1 MPVRCHM
8 RLAEVFQ
15 DMNGHADACDLH
27 IWYIATMVPS
37 GGRQHGTIRT
47 FVGRKRYYLGP
58 ALHGDIMSD
67 PDKGGKKEECLMTEQ
82 ELYEMLLVE
91 DDRFHDE
98 GRDLYMDEVIKKI
111 RKDLETDRDQ

>member
-1 MPVRCHM
+1 
-8 RLAEVFQ
+8 
-15 DMNGHADACDLH
+15 
-27 IWYIATMVPS
+27 
-37 GGRQHGTIRT
+37 
-47 FVGRKRYYLGP
+47 
-58 ALHGDIMSD
+58 MSD

-98 GRDLYMDEVIKKI
+98 GRGLYMDEVIKKI